1 MFMPYFRFNLL
12 GALILIVFAGC
23 AVGPDFKK
31 PVIPAGVSYTS
42 SSLKSGPVFVPGER
56 IPQEWWALFQS
67 RSLDEL
73 IRKALVNSPSLS
85 AAKASLRQAQ
95 EEYRANVGANYFP
108 AVDADL
114 SASKQKVNGST
125 LGQGSSQSALFRLY
139 QASVNV
145 SYTFDLWGGARREVE
160 SLKAKVDYSN
170 FLKEAAYLTLT
181 SNIVAAA
188 GKEVAL
194 RGQIDATEKIL
205 AAEEE
210 QLKILEKQMI
220 LGGVSR
226 LDVLSAQ
233 NLVDQTR
240 SSLPGLESLLA
251 STRHQLAVL
260 AGKTPQEEVMLPQF
274 HMPDLI
280 LPRQLPV
287 SLPSVLIEQR
297 PDIQASLAL
306 LHAASANIG
315 VATANLLPQIVLTG
329 SYGASENHFEKLF
342 KPNEAVWDLGA
353 GVVQPLFHG
362 GELRAKRRLALAAYD
377 QALAQYQQTVLSA
390 FQDVADVL
398 RALEADAAAMKARMD
413 AKAAADEA
421 LKLAGAQFQ
430 AGAISHLA
438 WLSVQRQDN
447 EAQMGLVQTY
457 ALRFADTAA
466 LFQALG
472 GGWWDKK

>member
-1 MFMPYFRFNLL
+1 MPYQRFNLL
-12 GALILIVFAGC
+12 GFLILTLCAGC

-31 PVIPAGVSYTS
+31 PVIPVGGAYAAPSP
-42 SSLKSGPVFVPGER
+42 KSEPAFVPGAK
-56 IPQEWWALFQS
+56 IPQEWWTLFKS
-67 RSLDEL
+67 KSLDAV
-73 IRKALVNSPSLS
+73 IREALANSPTLS
-85 AAKASLRQAQ
+85 AAQASLRQAQ

-108 AVDADL
+108 AVDANL
-114 SASKQKVNGST
+114 SASRQRVNESSSGLGDSST
-125 LGQGSSQSALFRLY
+125 ALFRLY

-160 SLKAKVDYSN
+160 SLKAKVDYTN
-170 FLKEAAYLTLT
+170 FLKEAAYLSLT

-194 RGQIDATEKIL
+194 RGEIDATQKIL
-205 AAEEE
+205 TAEED
-210 QLKILEKQMI
+210 QLKILRKQLV

-233 NLVDQTR
+233 ALVEQTR

-260 AGKTPQEEVMLPQF
+260 VGKTPQEEVMLPQF

-280 LPRQLPV
+280 LPRELPV

-315 VATANLLPQIVLTG
+315 VATANLLPQIVLSG
-329 SYGASENHFEKLF
+329 SYGSSENHFEKLF
-342 KPNEAVWDLGA
+342 KPNEAVWNLGT
-353 GVVQPLFHG
+353 GVVAPLFHG

-377 QALAQYQQTVLSA
+377 QALAQYRQTVLSA

-398 RALEADAAAMKARMD
+398 RALESDAAAMKARVEGQ
-413 AKAAADEA
+413 ATADEA
-421 LKLAGAQFQ
+421 LKLANAQFQ
-430 AGAISHLA
+430 AGAIGYLA
-438 WLSVQRQDN
+438 WLNVQRQDS
-447 EAQMGLVQTY
+447 EARMELVQAY
-457 ALRFADTAA
+457 AVRFADTAA